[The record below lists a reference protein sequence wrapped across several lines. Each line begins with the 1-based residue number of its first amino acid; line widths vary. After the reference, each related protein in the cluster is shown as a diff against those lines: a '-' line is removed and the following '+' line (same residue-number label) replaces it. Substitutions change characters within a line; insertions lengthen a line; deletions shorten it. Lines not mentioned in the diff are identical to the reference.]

1 MAISLKSLFFLSLL
15 FVSSS
20 AFPPLL
26 GQFLDN
32 AAGTADLGITNGGG
46 TDTDDDTAA
55 TKKQVVNG
63 NPGVAKPDFQTN
75 YLGEWKIHSPNSGV
89 SSMQIQLLP
98 TNKAIMYDASNL
110 GPSNIQLQ
118 PPGNCRP
125 IPDRPGQVDC
135 WAHAV
140 EYDVETAE
148 VRTLKVISNT
158 WCSSGGLTVDGS
170 LMSTGG
176 ADEGNQSVRIL
187 NPCKGCDFQEREMAL
202 AGARWYASQEKL
214 EDGSFII
221 FGGRREFTYEYL
233 PINSLIFTPRRL
245 NLTFLGASIDGVG
258 TTDIYENNL
267 YPFVHLLPDGTIFLF
282 ANRRS
287 VIFNTK
293 TDTIVR
299 ELPRMPGGSR
309 NYPASGSST
318 LLPLKISNDGAP
330 VQAEVIVCGG
340 AKPEAAEMA
349 ERKVPVLLPALT
361 DCGRIFPMN
370 PDANW
375 AMENMPSRRIM
386 GDLLLLPTAQALIL
400 NGAMGGVSGWWI
412 GENPNY
418 TPLLYSPDLHLMH
431 RFKSLAPTNIARM
444 YHSSSAVL
452 ADGTVLVAGS
462 NMNDRYAYKVGDVGG
477 KVKYPTELRVEKFSP
492 PYLDPVLDTH
502 RPTIAEGT
510 SDKKLSYGGQF
521 RVEIDLEDAAGAED
535 LKLTMLH
542 PPFTTHGYSQSQR
555 MLVLEPVSYVNG
567 VITAVAPASGKLA
580 PPGYYILYVVHRG
593 VPSRGMWI
601 QINE

>member
-15 FVSSS
+15 FVSGF
-20 AFPPLL
+20 ALP
-26 GQFLDN
+26 N
-32 AAGTADLGITNGGG
+32 
-46 TDTDDDTAA
+46 
-55 TKKQVVNG
+55 
-63 NPGVAKPDFQTN
+63 FQTN
-75 YLGEWKIHSPNSGV
+75 YLGGWKIHNPNAGV
-89 SSMQIQLLP
+89 EAMHIQLLP
-98 TNKAIMYDASNL
+98 TNKAILFDATNL

-148 VRTLKVISNT
+148 VRPLKILSNA
-158 WCSSGGLTVDGS
+158 WCSAGGLTIDGS
-170 LMSTGG
+170 LMSVGG
-176 ADEGNQSVRIL
+176 NEEGNRSVRIL
-187 NPCKGCDFQEREMAL
+187 NPCQGCDFEEHMNAL
-202 AGARWYASQEKL
+202 AGARWYSSQEKL

-233 PINSLIFTPRRL
+233 PINSLTFTPRRL
-245 NLTFLGASIDGVG
+245 NLPFLGPSFDGVG
-258 TTDIYENNL
+258 TTDIQENNL

-287 VIFNTK
+287 IIIDTK
-293 TDTIVR
+293 TDTVVR
-299 ELPRMPGGSR
+299 ELPRIPGGSR
-309 NYPASGSST
+309 NQPATGMSA

-340 AKPEAAEMA
+340 AKPDAADA
-349 ERKVPVLLPALT
+349 VAANKGLWPALL
-361 DCGRIFPMN
+361 DCGRISPMN

-375 AMENMPSRRIM
+375 AMENMPTRRIM
-386 GDLLLLPTAQALIL
+386 GDFLLLPTAQALIL
-400 NGAMGGVSGWWI
+400 NGAMEGISGWYNAR
-412 GENPNY
+412 NPNY
-418 TPLLYSPDLHLMH
+418 TPLLYSPDLPLMH
-431 RFKSLAPTNIARM
+431 RFKSLAPTDIARM

-462 NMNDRYAYKVGDVGG
+462 NSNR
-477 KVKYPTELRVEKFSP
+477 KYVYSKKESEFPTELRVEKFSP
-492 PYLDPVLDTH
+492 PYLDPLLDTH

-510 SDKKLSYGGQF
+510 SDKILSYGGQF
-521 RVEIDLEDAAGAED
+521 SVEIHLEDAAGAED
-535 LKLTMLH
+535 LKLTLLH

-593 VPSRGMWI
+593 VPSRGMWV
-601 QINE
+601 QIHE

>member
-1 MAISLKSLFFLSLL
+1 MTNYGNDLEPALDSTSG
-15 FVSSS
+15 S
-20 AFPPLL
+20 AFPPLP

-32 AAGTADLGITNGGG
+32 AAGTADQGITIGGG
-46 TDTDDDTAA
+46 TDADVDTAA
-55 TKKQVVNG
+55 TKKQVANG
-63 NPGVAKPDFQTN
+63 NTGVAKPDFQTN
-75 YLGEWKIHSPNSGV
+75 YLGEWKIHCPNSGV

-98 TNKAIMYDASNL
+98 TNKAIMYDSSNL
-110 GPSNIQLQ
+110 GPSNIKLQ

-125 IPDRPGQVDC
+125 IPDWPGQVDC

-148 VRTLKVISNT
+148 VRPLKVITNT

-176 ADEGNQSVRIL
+176 ADEGNRSVRIL
-187 NPCKGCDFQEREMAL
+187 NPGKGGDFQEGENAL

-233 PINSLIFTPRRL
+233 PINSLTFTQRRV
-245 NLTFLGASIDGVG
+245 NLPFLGPSIDGVG

-287 VIFNTK
+287 VIIDTK
-293 TDTIVR
+293 TDTV
-299 ELPRMPGGSR
+299 
-309 NYPASGSST
+309 
-318 LLPLKISNDGAP
+318 
-330 VQAEVIVCGG
+330 AEVIICGG
-340 AKPEAAEMA
+340 AKPEAAEAA
-349 ERKVPVLLPALT
+349 ERKVGFVFLPALT

-375 AMENMPSRRIM
+375 GMENMPTRRVM

-400 NGAMGGVSGWWI
+400 NGATEGVSGWWI
-412 GENPNY
+412 ADNPNY
-418 TPLLYSPDLHLMH
+418 TPLLYSPDLHLTH
-431 RFKSLAPTNIARM
+431 RFKSLAPT
-444 YHSSSAVL
+444 
-452 ADGTVLVAGS
+452 
-462 NMNDRYAYKVGDVGG
+462 
-477 KVKYPTELRVEKFSP
+477 
-492 PYLDPVLDTH
+492 
-502 RPTIAEGT
+502 GT

-521 RVEIDLEDAAGAED
+521 SVEIDLEDAAGVAD

-542 PPFTTHGYSQSQR
+542 PPFTTHGYSQNQR

-593 VPSRGMWI
+593 VPSRGMWV